1 MEILKA
7 RLQKITIYLS
17 KSKGITFVFLITS
30 LLYLVSISCNI
41 VLGFI
46 EQKDLIFV
54 NFHGKE
60 NSIVF
65 LFIAPIILAPIVET
79 FLGQSLP
86 YYLLKKFSYMN
97 GRNYLVITAS
107 ALFFGLLHFYSLFYI
122 IYAFLLGLVLS
133 YGYVVRIRYDK
144 NAFLLIAVCHALLNA
159 GILIRNLI

>member
-1 MEILKA
+1 MELITA
-7 RLQKITIYLS
+7 RLQKITTYLS
-17 KSKGITFVFLITS
+17 KIKGITFVFIITS

-46 EQKDLIFV
+46 KQKDLIFL
-54 NFHGKE
+54 NFPSKE

-65 LFIAPIILAPIVET
+65 IFITPIILAPIIET

-86 YYLLKKFSYMN
+86 YYLLKKLGYMN

-107 ALFFGLLHFYSLFYI
+107 ALFFGILHFYSLFYI

-133 YGYVVRIRYDK
+133 YGYVVRIKSDK